1 MLPLLSS
8 EAAAD
13 DGAPLTLLGPT
24 EAAAANVVWGAG
36 EVLWGGVSVGV
47 GAPLSAPAP
56 PPREA

>member
-13 DGAPLTLLGPT
+13 DGAPLTLGPT
-24 EAAAANVVWGAG
+24 AAAAANVVWGAG

-47 GAPLSAPAP
+47 GAPLSAPP
-56 PPREA
+56 LPREA